1 MAITISG
8 STGIVEANIAN
19 NAITANKIASDAI
32 TTDKIISGAVSAA
45 DIASGAIATNLGF
58 TPANAST
65 ALTALPAGSVLQVK
79 AVTVTSGA
87 SGSTTDDS
95 GVGVNLGLS
104 LSITPKRSGSHFYI
118 TCHIGIGSCGGNTW
132 GGILS
137 RDGTRIG
144 NGAVRN
150 GYSGV
155 WFRSVDHT
163 GNNGADTNHGVGG
176 SASHYDTTGSTAGT
190 AITFMCGFVSE
201 GGPVWINYVEGDY
214 SGSAPVV
221 HSGTNSTFTVME
233 IAT

>member
-1 MAITISG
+1 MALVLNG
-8 STGIVEANIAN
+8 STGVIEANIAD
-19 NAITANKIASDAI
+19 NAITTTKIAS
-32 TTDKIISGAVSAA
+32 GAVGST
-45 DIASGAIATNLGF
+45 DIASGAIASNLGF
-58 TPANAST
+58 TPANAAN
-65 ALTALPAGSVLQVK
+65 ALTALPAGSILQVK
-79 AVTVTSGA
+79 AVTVTTGA

-104 LSITPKRSGSHFYI
+104 LSITPKRSNSHFYI
-118 TCHIGIGSCGGNTW
+118 TVDIGIAGCAGNSW

-144 NGAVRN
+144 NGSTRN

-155 WFRSVDHT
+155 WFRGVDHA
-163 GNNGADTNHGVGG
+163 GNSGGDTNHGLGA

-190 AITFMCGFVSE
+190 PITFMCGFASE
-201 GGPVWINYVEGDY
+201 GGEVHINYVESDY
-214 SGSAPVV
+214 SGGAAVV